1 MSVQSYLCAILA
13 LITSLVFSVGLRQT
27 HPVRPRLRPRR
38 SSRSGATR
46 RRARRLPVQP
56 RTTMSPTNLK
66 PTWTPLS
73 LDGAVYHGTYLEISA
88 TGTHQAYPRIHFLLE
103 CSLTTFECETVE
115 GGFGMVSADD
125 LTTSRDRI
133 TVNTNTAENPTFELW
148 EGSGGQINVTWTQ
161 LSGWSSRY
169 TIHSRYVQASYSSH
183 SHGTFDTG
191 PALAEGTVVGVQLPP
206 GSGYASMGSV
216 KEGGI
221 FIERQR

>member
-13 LITSLVFSVGLRQT
+13 LITSSSLVACDKPS
-27 HPVRPRLRPRR
+27 RPSEAAAQEVSARELAGEPAAA
-38 SSRSGATR
+38 GA
-46 RRARRLPVQP
+46 AAYHYV
-56 RTTMSPTNLK
+56 TNGPQANLDA
-66 PTWTPLS
+66 TS
-73 LDGAVYHGTYLEISA
+73 LDGAVYHDTYLEISA
-88 TGTHQAYPRIHFLLE
+88 TGTDQAYLNYFLLE

-115 GGFGMVSADD
+115 GGFGMVSGDD

-148 EGSGGQINVTWTQ
+148 EGSGGPINVTWTQ

-183 SHGTFDTG
+183 SHGTFDNG
-191 PALAEGTVVGVQLPP
+191 PALAEGTVVGVQLLP
-206 GSGYASMGSV
+206 GSGYASMGTV

-221 FIERQR
+221 DIERQR